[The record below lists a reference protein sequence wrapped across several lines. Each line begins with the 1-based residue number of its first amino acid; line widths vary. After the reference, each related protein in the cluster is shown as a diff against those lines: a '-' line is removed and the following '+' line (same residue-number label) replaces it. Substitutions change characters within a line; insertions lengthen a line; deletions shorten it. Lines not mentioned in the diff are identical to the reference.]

1 MDKIFIRERINIV
14 DYNNNNLGLVYSSAD
29 IDIEDNIINVTLES
43 DVSGWHELRF
53 DVPAF
58 ILKDGGLIDNPFLK
72 KVFPL
77 TKIQYTRVIK
87 SGDKEEELILYF
99 IVQPQEGTRDESGIV
114 LQAFTCVDYP
124 RHVLSKAKNG
134 ITIGEDTLDEKRSRT
149 PNNQLLNVDGRVI
162 YVKAPV
168 QSREFKTY
176 DEIGNWIDAL
186 PGAFAYD
193 KKTQTGYRLTKK
205 DPTVRETDGSWSNWY
220 KLNANETYTVVD
232 NIITPEPVWC
242 PDWDGYPWMED
253 PNVYDYGALGI
264 ADIDESLVQFY
275 WDTLWVNPDRTIGR
289 YDGVLYRENSR
300 LLYNIFKTFDYEEP
314 KEFIG
319 TYFKSENLD
328 AINNAYVTGTIAYV
342 LETMTV
348 WRYNGASWENTFM
361 SKREAFNAK
370 EILKGEWSSLDPVMP
385 YLTPNFAQP
394 YLDYILEGTGWTVGE
409 VDKIMVS
416 NGTVEYDETG
426 IVSPKEVELSTSL
439 HFDNS
444 NAYNAIYELCEAFK
458 CYARF
463 DHVNKTVS
471 LKSIPGEDYG
481 LTFQYRENLTTSRIH
496 QDGEKAVSKLWVY
509 GGEDV
514 IGSVYI
520 QDCNRMHPD
529 YYLAD
534 YTSLEDLKK
543 RVSKPEFNNYAK
555 VSTSYSWAELSSQ
568 TLKDGK
574 RLPIANTFLAGELAV
589 SSWGAG
595 SIPIIE
601 SSDQLP
607 DSGSLGQMYYIEDEN
622 SYWAWFPEGNTWY
635 DTFLDLEPSDKTYEV
650 KFQQRYDYTGTEWV
664 DKGQFYHWYEPVSP
678 YADNYIMDFRYFTD
692 RGLMTHEQVEDV
704 KFNYVLPISR
714 LNRKR
719 WPLYTQYQ
727 NLSSELNILNDTYD
741 SCKIARD
748 AIDKAIRTNYAIYEK
763 KDGKSVLKELN
774 VSAYPPGA
782 NLNTTGWVKAKVA
795 YSDATA
801 PEVDTYADIA
811 TKYPAP
817 EFGDFVKIKDEAT
830 VYYWSN
836 TYSFEDTIC
845 SYLGWDEGQVANTQD
860 AADSR
865 KKTLLFSPDGTIEA
879 RVRNEGLFQKL
890 RDEELFAL
898 LPEQLGELGK
908 GGRQYWRN
916 PMSNIHGMPMDYLSE
931 NSTAHSYY
939 DGQDRFITEQI
950 NMNDALDQIG
960 RVETEMTLLLQ
971 KIEVLELKIK
981 EIDHALVEKYGDYI
995 VEGVFT
1001 DDTMVWIYNLWYAGL
1016 KALELYH
1023 RPLITYEFGVL
1034 DISGLPE
1041 YRTNT
1046 PDIYHDIV
1054 YRMNKPELVLPNPG
1068 DYCYVT
1074 DNKLGVVREKANI
1087 TAITRNLSNPSQ
1099 NQVTI
1104 ATVDTNTE
1112 DLIGKLVTA
1121 ANTLY
1126 SKEQIY
1132 NRSAV
1137 IKSDGTI
1144 AEDNIVKTLD
1154 NNSGNISILS
1164 NSGTVMFGEN
1174 GITTTDREDAQLRMQ
1189 YTGKGIFSSTNG
1201 GTTWENI
1208 VNAGKISIKS
1218 LSAGTIDSNS
1228 ISVSN
1233 IGHDSSIIIDGK
1245 GITALNYGG
1254 STSAP
1259 DLSPAIVDKKHCSF
1273 FLDAKTGDAY
1283 FKGYLEAGAGL
1294 IGGWDIAPDKLS
1306 KGGTGMSSTG
1316 TYAFWAG
1323 DKDSSKADFS
1333 VKHDGTLKATKAN
1346 IEGTI
1351 NAKDGKIGGFT
1362 LTDTKLYS
1370 GSGNTTA
1377 GNGVFGHEMAFWA
1390 GNEVSENAPFRVGHD
1405 GSLVAS
1411 NANISGHITAT
1422 SGSFTGAIYA
1432 SSGTFTGAVKTG
1444 STITGSTISGGS
1456 INIQKWGYGKKYY
1469 FDMGVSTNHPNCS
1482 GLNVGTGGVNI
1493 NKLGISS
1500 DTKTFTISGGIITP
1514 YLTVSHVSTLNGD
1527 TTVYGTFK
1535 TNRIRP
1541 DSSLLIT
1548 TGGASGTAGASS
1560 FYVASNNNITFKA
1573 VSSVYA
1579 SGNGLANSRVKTDNG
1594 SASSRSTKKNFSKFT
1609 QDTYAKSLS
1618 LLKDID
1624 IYKYDYK
1631 YDLYQKREQYGFI
1644 IDDVEKLKDNE
1655 LFFDFKT
1662 SQAKVDGEHI
1672 DFEVD
1677 EERDKNC
1684 KKITVKQYDSDVLDK
1699 YMLTCIKA
1707 LQMELEELKNK

>member
-328 AINNAYVTGTIAYV
+328 AIDNAYVTGTIAYV

-595 SIPIIE
+595 TIPIIE

-830 VYYWSN
+830 VCYWSN

-845 SYLGWDEGQVANTQD
+845 SYLGWDEGQVTNTQD

-865 KKTLLFSPDGTIEA
+865 KKTLLFSPDETIEA

-908 GGRQYWRN
+908 DGRQYWRN
-916 PMSNIHGMPMDYLSE
+916 PMPNIHGMPMDYLSE

-1259 DLSPAIVDKKHCSF
+1259 DLSPAVVDKKHCSF
-1273 FLDAKTGDAY
+1273 FLDAKSGDAY

-1294 IGGWDIAPDKLS
+1294 IGGWDISPSELH

-1323 DKDSSKADFS
+1323 DEDSSKADFS
-1333 VKHDGTLKATKAN
+1333 VKHDGTLKATKAT
-1346 IEGTI
+1346 IEGDITANSGTFNGTV
-1351 NAKDGKIGGFT
+1351 NATGGKIGGFT
-1362 LTDTKLYS
+1362 LTAGRLYS
-1370 GSGNTTA
+1370 GSGSSMA
-1377 GNGVFGHEMAFWA
+1377 GMGVYGHDYAFWA
-1390 GNEVSENAPFRVGHD
+1390 GGENSSAAPFSVGHD
-1405 GSLVAS
+1405 GRLRA
-1411 NANISGHITAT
+1411 
-1422 SGSFTGAIYA
+1422 TGA
-1432 SSGTFTGAVKTG
+1432 
-1444 STITGSTISGGS
+1444 TITGSISASSFTGGSFSGNITSNGTISGGTIRGGFIDGGS
-1456 INIQKWGYGKKYY
+1456 INIGERLKVTPSSGPELSGEIGYLTLGVA
-1469 FDMGVSTNHPNCS
+1469 DHPWMSGINVNHHNGIALTTGQGVSS
-1482 GLNVGTGGVNI
+1482 VGTKVGFITASPQGAVTIRGKSSVNI
-1493 NKLGISS
+1493 SGPNGVGIAEWS
-1500 DTKTFTISGGIITP
+1500 ISGN
-1514 YLTVSHVSTLNGD
+1514 TVTGEGGAKMYVHTNIGLEPKGKAYYGSATASNEIAKVGGLSSTKNVKENISKKD
-1527 TTVYGTFK
+1527 V
-1535 TNRIRP
+1535 
-1541 DSSLLIT
+1541 SSLLKILDR
-1548 TGGASGTAGASS
+1548 
-1560 FYVASNNNITFKA
+1560 IE
-1573 VSSVYA
+1573 
-1579 SGNGLANSRVKTDNG
+1579 L
-1594 SASSRSTKKNFSKFT
+1594 
-1609 QDTYAKSLS
+1609 
-1618 LLKDID
+1618 
-1624 IYKYDYK
+1624 YDYK
-1631 YDLYQKREQYGFI
+1631 Y
-1644 IDDVEKLKDNE
+1644 KD
-1655 LFFDFKT
+1655 
-1662 SQAKVDGEHI
+1662 
-1672 DFEVD
+1672 
-1677 EERDKNC
+1677 
-1684 KKITVKQYDSDVLDK
+1684 DVLDGRED
-1699 YMLTCIKA
+1699 YGYIIDY
-1707 LQMELEELKNK
+1707 LEEIPEIDKFLTFEEDVESGYNVKRIRTEQLVKFLLGSVIELNKEIKKKR